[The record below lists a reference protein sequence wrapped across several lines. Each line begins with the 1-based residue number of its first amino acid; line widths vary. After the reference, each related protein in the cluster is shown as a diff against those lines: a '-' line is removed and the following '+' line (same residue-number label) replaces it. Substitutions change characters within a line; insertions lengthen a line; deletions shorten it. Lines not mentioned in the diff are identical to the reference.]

1 MADVQPGTVVTIASD
16 IVANGV
22 LTFAGGEQVTVQQV
36 APNPQMPEYKY
47 TVQSS
52 RTGTWY
58 QLRDADIIVGSP
70 QAAPPQPQYATPPP
84 QPGARTPRPGAQKQP
99 RAGGG
104 VDFSTMELSDWLVGI
119 GGVVMFIGT
128 FFYWWGF
135 GFLFPLLGLG
145 LIALVVLDKIA
156 AVPAVSDWPYLAW
169 VYIIVGGLSTL
180 LGGLSLIRILFWLHG
195 LISISWYFT
204 PVLELLASIAVLVC
218 GVMKAR
224 ESM

>member
-58 QLRDADIIVGSP
+58 QLRDADIVVGAP
-70 QAAPPQPQYATPPP
+70 QAAQPRYATPPP
-84 QPGARTPRPGAQKQP
+84 PPGTRRPP
-99 RAGGG
+99 RAGAG

-119 GGVVMFIGT
+119 GGIVMFIGT

-135 GFLFPLLGLG
+135 GFLFPLLGLA
-145 LIALVVLDKIA
+145 LVALVVLDKIV
-156 AVPAVSDWPYLAW
+156 AVPAVSEWPYLAW
-169 VYIIVGGLSTL
+169 VYIIAGGLSTL

-204 PVLELLASIAVLVC
+204 PVLELLASVAVLAG

-224 ESM
+224 EGT

>member
-1 MADVQPGTVVTIASD
+1 MADVQPGTIVTIASD

-22 LTFAGGEQVTVQQV
+22 LTFARGEQVTVQQV
-36 APNPQMPEYKY
+36 APNPQMPDYKY
-47 TVQSS
+47 TVQSA

-58 QLRDADIIVGSP
+58 QLRDADIILQAP
-70 QAAPPQPQYATPPP
+70 QQAQAPQPQYATPPP
-84 QPGARTPRPGAQKQP
+84 QPGAQRQP

-104 VDFSTMELSDWLVGI
+104 VDFSTMEVSDWLVGI
-119 GGVVMFIGT
+119 GGIVMFIGT

-145 LIALVVLDKIA
+145 LIVLVILDKIA
-156 AVPAVSDWPYLAW
+156 KVPAIADWPYLAW

-180 LGGLSLIRILFWLHG
+180 LGGISLLRILFWLHG

-204 PVLELLASIAVLVC
+204 PVLELLASIAVLIGGIMRV
-218 GVMKAR
+218 R
-224 ESM
+224 EGM